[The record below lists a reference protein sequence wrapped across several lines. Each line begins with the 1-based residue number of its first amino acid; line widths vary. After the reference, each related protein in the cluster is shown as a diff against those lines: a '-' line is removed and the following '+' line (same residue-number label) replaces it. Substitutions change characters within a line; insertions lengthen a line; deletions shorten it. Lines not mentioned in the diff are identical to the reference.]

1 MKKHSA
7 ITLGVIILC
16 LSACDNDIIDL
27 KNEQHVRVYQDD
39 KAIACQDTGQISI
52 ATHGK
57 LLVDEHIEIHCSQKG
72 DDGMAY
78 TESCGS
84 ETGSINI
91 FTIHAKDLHTA
102 ESLGFSQL
110 SDLPDA
116 QLDKQCEFKVISDVR
131 KYGLINQL
139 SDQYTIW
146 KSKKTSSYQFEFN
159 MNYSDCP
166 SFAPTPN
173 VKITVSNNAIDTVY
187 DIDNETFLTNIN
199 NYMTIDELFKT
210 LNLQLELTPMEA
222 GLHASSPKLAPTF
235 HDIGAPK
242 QYFIDSGGEACDAV
256 NYTINQVILPQN

>member
-1 MKKHSA
+1 MKQYSA
-7 ITLGVIILC
+7 VTLGIIFFC

-27 KNEQHVRVYQDD
+27 KDERHVRVYQDD
-39 KAIACQDTGQISI
+39 KAIACQDTGQISL

-57 LLVDEHIEIHCSQKG
+57 LLVDKNIEIHCSQKG
-72 DDGMAY
+72 HDGMNY

-139 SDQYTIW
+139 RDQYATW
-146 KSKKTSSYQFEFN
+146 KAKKAPDYQFEFN
-159 MNYSDCP
+159 MNFSDCP

-187 DIDNETFLTNIN
+187 DLDNETFLTNIN
-199 NYMTIDELFKT
+199 HYMTIDELFKT
-210 LNLQLELTPMEA
+210 LHLQLELTPIEA
-222 GLHASSPKLAPTF
+222 GLHANTPKLAPVF
-235 HDIGAPK
+235 HNLGAPK
-242 QYFIDSGGEACDAV
+242 QYFIDSGGKDCDAV
-256 NYTINQVILPQN
+256 NYAISHIILPEN